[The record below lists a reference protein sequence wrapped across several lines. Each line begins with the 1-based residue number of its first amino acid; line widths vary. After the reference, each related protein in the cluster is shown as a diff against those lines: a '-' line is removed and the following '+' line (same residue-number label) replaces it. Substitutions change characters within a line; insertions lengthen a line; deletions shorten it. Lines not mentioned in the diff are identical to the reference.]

1 MTVID
6 RYSADKLHRSSLTV
20 LDARNIMDDLNG
32 SAEWVDKSPVKGA
45 THIPQQ
51 PWMFS
56 NPGRNSGRHP
66 IPVQEIIDTLFDA
79 FKGDENR
86 IIIFADDDSF
96 FHARLYYLFKLYGHE
111 TYLWNDTIPQLEAA
125 LTDKNIQTLP
135 LPAPPAAHSLRGI
148 NSSILSSMEDVQS
161 SISSPGTLLIDVRS
175 RPRYLGREEPA
186 DDKMGHIPG
195 SINIPYPSIYKN
207 GAIDFSALDH
217 MNAEFAKFD
226 EIIVYCG
233 SGMSASSMFVLLHAG
248 GFPVKLYGGSF
259 SEWITDPRNTVEA
272 GDSRLNERV
281 NSIYG

>member
-1 MTVID
+1 MTIID
-6 RYSADKLHRSSLTV
+6 RYSADKLGQSNLTV

-32 SAEWVDKSPVKGA
+32 SAEWVDKAPVADA

-56 NPGRNSGRHP
+56 DSGMNGGRHP
-66 IPVQEIIDTLFDA
+66 IPVQEIIDTLFYA

-86 IIIFADDDSF
+86 IVIFADDDSF

-111 TYLWNDTIPQLEAA
+111 TYLWNDTISQLEAA
-125 LTDKNIQTLP
+125 LKDKNIQTLP
-135 LPAPPAAHSLRGI
+135 LPEASPVNLQSRI
-148 NSSILSSMEDVQS
+148 NSAFHCSMKDVQS
-161 SISSPGTLLIDVRS
+161 AISSPRTLLIDVRS
-175 RPRYLGREEPA
+175 RPRYLGCEEPA

-226 EIIVYCG
+226 EIVVYCG

-259 SEWITDPRNTVEA
+259 SEWITDPGNTVET

-281 NSIYG
+281 SSIYG